1 MDSARFGDVEL
12 TYQLREGGE
21 RVVLVHASA
30 FVSWYDPRSSRSSLR
45 WRRPSESARWHCS
58 TRCPWD
64 QFKSWVPTIVGLLGA
79 PSRVIIASTV
89 LTTIGGILAA
99 IIIGPAMDKTNPFRT
114 LGIVYLGGAAFVAAL
129 GWVIGGGSTWALL
142 GTAFLTGT
150 CVTGGQ
156 MSVIALATVL
166 YPPGAVHRSRL
177 GPRDRAPRW
186 NRRPVD
192 RRVCPRRRLPPTR
205 LLLRAGGGSS
215 RGEYQRSDARTTLS
229 RLRHA

>member
-12 TYQLREGGE
+12 TYQLREGGQ
-21 RVVLVHASA
+21 RVVLVPASA
-30 FVSWYDPRSSRSSLR
+30 FVSWYDPRSSRSSWR

-58 TRCPWD
+58 NPLSVGSI
-64 QFKSWVPTIVGLLGA
+64 QSWVPTIVGLLGA
-79 PSRVIIASTV
+79 PSRVVIASTV

-166 YPPGAVHRSRL
+166 YPPGMRSTGVGWALGIGRLGGIAGPLIVGSALGAGFLPRDVFFALAVVLVVASISVLMLERRSR
-177 GPRDRAPRW
+177 A
-186 NRRPVD
+186 
-192 RRVCPRRRLPPTR
+192 
-205 LLLRAGGGSS
+205 
-215 RGEYQRSDARTTLS
+215 
-229 RLRHA
+229 

>member
-21 RVVLVHASA
+21 RVVLVPASA

-79 PSRVIIASTV
+79 PSRVVIASTG

-99 IIIGPAMDKTNPFRT
+99 IIIGPAVDKTNPFRT

-142 GTAFLTGT
+142 GTAFRTGT

-166 YPPGAVHRSRL
+166 YPPGRRSTGVGWALGIGRLGGIAGPLIVGTALGAGFLPRDFFFALAVVLVVASISVLMLERRSR
-177 GPRDRAPRW
+177 A
-186 NRRPVD
+186 
-192 RRVCPRRRLPPTR
+192 
-205 LLLRAGGGSS
+205 
-215 RGEYQRSDARTTLS
+215 
-229 RLRHA
+229 